1 MDDKGT
7 QLPRSRAAL
16 ERLDRAVQRLE
27 GAAGQ
32 AHGDLFLAEDL
43 RRARDDYARLDHTTR
58 LVEARLDGVIGRLK
72 FVLEE

>member
-1 MDDKGT
+1 MDDKDT
-7 QLPRSRAAL
+7 PLPRSRAAL

-27 GAAGQ
+27 GVAGQ

-43 RRARDDYARLDHTTR
+43 RQARDDYARLDHTTR

-72 FVLEE
+72 LVLGE